1 MNPCRQSQVAARS
14 AQEHVDAYSK
24 LADAWDD
31 RVLRVGDTAQRST
44 DDEHHRRHNS
54 SYIPKSVLRLAFTRV
69 GKATDRDGLEGTQK
83 SLSICTTVA
92 RAAQLA
98 QQRASSAHLATT
110 PFVLARSYGLTPL
123 RIDFGSMRPM
133 LAPSARYLV
142 PSSVGVKRWRPVPL
156 EEYLRFKGI
165 HTHVLPQRGVVELMG
180 QSACIGIYDPESKSF
195 NEELHLLQP
204 VFCARSN
211 ASTIFRAVEQSIPT
225 LGAPGLCDMASRVPF
240 GILCEVA
247 DSAASN
253 RRKQRESFRQLPE
266 NVLGVAIPCG
276 SHRVHSV
283 VASSTK
289 EKKLVGDVHAVS
301 FAASLPSHREMLL
314 KALWSLLSQP
324 GFFRRYVGV
333 PVNETPPRACSGDVE
348 ALPTPSCVHGAWAI
362 TPGQS

>member
-1 MNPCRQSQVAARS
+1 MAGQAEGLWRLAQDTMSALSNAFHGLGAASPVANEDAPGALSDIFKALPCELGLRPVSVTPPGVVAQPPHPSQSGCLPLSEAFATMHRQPSRGPTAVFGGDLRRSAAKCAYMNACRQSQLAARS

-24 LADAWDD
+24 LVDAWDD
-31 RVLRVGDTAQRST
+31 RVLRVGDTVQCSN

-83 SLSICTTVA
+83 SLSICTTAA

-110 PFVLARSYGLTPL
+110 PFVLARSYDLTPL
-123 RIDFGSMRPM
+123 RTDFGRIRPM

-211 ASTIFRAVEQSIPT
+211 ASTIFRAVEQSIPHT
-225 LGAPGLCDMASRVPF
+225 G
-240 GILCEVA
+240 
-247 DSAASN
+247 SAWP
-253 RRKQRESFRQLPE
+253 L
-266 NVLGVAIPCG
+266 
-276 SHRVHSV
+276 
-283 VASSTK
+283 
-289 EKKLVGDVHAVS
+289 
-301 FAASLPSHREMLL
+301 
-314 KALWSLLSQP
+314 
-324 GFFRRYVGV
+324 
-333 PVNETPPRACSGDVE
+333 
-348 ALPTPSCVHGAWAI
+348 
-362 TPGQS
+362 